1 MLAILIAWIV
11 VFILKIFHKKF
22 ITSLQPTTCKNI
34 WKLIL
39 SKLNYSFALHLSY
52 LMTTG
57 LLFDIGIQIQYYD
70 DLDKDYNNVFG
81 ILMVTVTV
89 LYLSLFYYFMI
100 FKNMATYGSEVQE
113 KNKLIHE
120 QVSVIFEMNS
130 VNSSHFGKYFL
141 LYQLLKKVLQISLV
155 VFFP

>member
-1 MLAILIAWIV
+1 
-11 VFILKIFHKKF
+11 
-22 ITSLQPTTCKNI
+22 
-34 WKLIL
+34 
-39 SKLNYSFALHLSY
+39 
-52 LMTTG
+52 MTTG

-120 QVSVIFEMNS
+120 
-130 VNSSHFGKYFL
+130 
-141 LYQLLKKVLQISLV
+141 
-155 VFFP
+155 